1 MAAIL
6 VTNIQKYI
14 GTAADK
20 AALVTTA
27 VKAGA
32 TFFETDTQIEYI
44 WNGSTWN
51 AM

>member
-6 VTNIQKYI
+6 ITGTQNYI

-20 AALVTTA
+20 TA
-27 VKAGA
+27 MSTASVKAGS
-32 TFFETDTQIEYI
+32 TFTETDTQILYI